1 MHAPIE
7 TTSSRIPQW
16 VRAALV
22 GCFVLAAT
30 AVGLFAYQQFN
41 KPKTITIAAGSP
53 DGGLVKMMTA
63 IAGQLPKS
71 SSIRLNIVALG
82 STFEA
87 AKAFSTGRG

>member
-1 MHAPIE
+1 MAAMHALIE
-7 TTSSRIPQW
+7 TTDSRIPQW

-53 DGGLVKMMTA
+53 DGGPVK
-63 IAGQLPKS
+63 
-71 SSIRLNIVALG
+71 
-82 STFEA
+82 
-87 AKAFSTGRG
+87 